1 MDYHEAD
8 NYPSLDQNVAKKV
21 KGETIPIYQPFVQLV
36 KLSEILGKI
45 LQGLYTPLAKKRSEE
60 HGSDA
65 VVAYLDKA
73 LSDWRSA
80 LPPSLQ
86 HPINTAQRLN
96 HQGKEPLLSMSS
108 KRKKEKKN

>member
-1 MDYHEAD
+1 MDTTKAEVHFA
-8 NYPSLDQNVAKKV
+8 SLDKNKMKHF
-21 KGETIPIYQPFVQLV
+21 KGEIIPYYQTFVQIA

-45 LQGLYTPLAKKRSEE
+45 LQGLYTPLAKKHSEQ

-73 LSDWRSA
+73 LSEWRSA

-86 HPINTAQRLN
+86 FSADTKKRL
-96 HQGKEPLLSMSS
+96 K
-108 KRKKEKKN
+108 KKEKDSMLSLPGR